1 MADRWPAV
9 IVLAFAALLG
19 ACASDPSEGYAWQ
32 SAHDTSVR
40 TISVGVFRNDTFQ
53 HGIEANLADALVK
66 ELHRST
72 PWRVSQ
78 RAETSLTGEITNAEL
93 VRVSTDSESGLV
105 QELAVELTVSFEW
118 RDARTGEVLVER
130 SNYRASDIFTPAQGS
145 RERLA
150 MGQRGAVQRLAK
162 DIVAE
167 LRGAW

>member
-1 MADRWPAV
+1 MAERSAR
-9 IVLAFAALLG
+9 IFSIMLLALLG
-19 ACASDPSEGYAWQ
+19 ACASDPSDGYAWQ
-32 SAHDTSVR
+32 SAHDTGVR
-40 TISVGVFRNDTFQ
+40 TVAVEVFRNDTFQ

-66 ELHRST
+66 EVHRST

-78 RAETSLTGEITNAEL
+78 RAETSLTGEITNAQL
-93 VRVSTDSESGLV
+93 IRVSTDSDSGLV

-145 RERLA
+145 QERLA
-150 MGQRGAVQRLAK
+150 MGQRGAVQRLAR